1 MASKE
6 PFAILFTEP
15 PGHSNHYELK
25 SESSKSC
32 HYHAKHKTAPQRKV
46 NQDEQAHQRDIG
58 RLRPKT
64 AASLVNLS
72 IGLNL
77 HLETGAEPCRALD
90 RG

>member
-1 MASKE
+1 
-6 PFAILFTEP
+6 
-15 PGHSNHYELK
+15 
-25 SESSKSC
+25 
-32 HYHAKHKTAPQRKV
+32 V